1 MNRLLFL
8 LFLFPALPVLSQETV
23 TDILLGDS
31 TYRRVILSGE
41 DSLNCYLSYPLGKYE
56 VLRGFGTNARE
67 LTRLKGFVRRAFSD
81 TLIYVHDVQLTGY
94 CSIDG
99 TYAANERLSANRV
112 NGMKQYLDR
121 EYGFSSRYPVEV
133 SSVPEDWA
141 TLGSLVAASAYPWKE
156 KALQIIHSADEPDS
170 RQYKLMQLDS
180 GAPYREMLTEVF
192 PLLRRV
198 EIKVV
203 YDLRRII
210 ERRYNRKLSDTEF
223 RAILIQEQ
231 KKAEVDEQ
239 RLADFRR
246 LKVKQERAEAEAIER
261 ERAEEQR
268 RQAVIREEQERME
281 ARRKAEEA
289 ERERIREERR
299 KFVPVLGIKTNL
311 ASWAGL
317 TPEFEHTTFMPNL
330 AAEAF
335 FLKRFSA
342 ELSAVYFNFSFG
354 SGGHWGVSGYSL
366 EPRFWLKGD
375 GHYKGFYFGVYGQA
389 GNFNVQ
395 RGEAETGTGTGM
407 EAGAASNHTGTY
419 FDAGVSVG
427 YYLPLTKRLGAEF
440 GLRGG
445 FHSANSQSYDIRGDI
460 NYLSGTDDANRF
472 GLTRINV
479 SLSYRF

>member
-8 LFLFPALPVLSQETV
+8 LFLFPALPAFSQETV

-31 TYRRVILSGE
+31 TYRRVILSGQ

-56 VLRGFGTNARE
+56 VLRNFGTNAGE
-67 LTRLKGFVRRAFSD
+67 LTHLEGFVRRAFSD

-99 TYAANERLSANRV
+99 TYAANERLSINRV
-112 NGMKQYLDR
+112 DGMKQYLDK
-121 EYGFSSRYPVEV
+121 EYGFSSRYPVV
-133 SSVPEDWA
+133 ANSVPEDWA
-141 TLGSLVAASAYPWKE
+141 TLDTLVAASAYPWKE
-156 KALQIIHSADEPDS
+156 EALQIIRGTDEFDS
-170 RQYKLMQLDS
+170 RQYKLMQLDD
-180 GAPYREMLTEVF
+180 GTPYRVMLEKFF
-192 PLLRRV
+192 PSLRRV

-203 YDLRRII
+203 YDLKRII

-223 RAILIQEQ
+223 RAILSREQ
-231 KKAEVDEQ
+231 QKAEAEELQ
-239 RLADFRR
+239 LRELTE
-246 LKVKQERAEAEAIER
+246 KQKQAEAEARAR
-261 ERAEEQR
+261 E
-268 RQAVIREEQERME
+268 REEQQRREEQIRQQQERWE

-299 KFVPVLGIKTNL
+299 KFVPAFGIKTNL
-311 ASWAGL
+311 VSWAGV

-342 ELSAVYFNFSFG
+342 ELSAVYSNFSFG
-354 SGGHWGVSGYSL
+354 SGKFWGVSGYSL

-375 GHYKGFYFGVYGQA
+375 GHYKGFFFGVYGQA
-389 GNFNVQ
+389 GDFNVR
-395 RGEAETGTGTGM
+395 RGEAETP
-407 EAGAASNHTGTY
+407 SNHTGTY

-427 YYLPLTKRLGAEF
+427 YYLPITKRLGAEF

-445 FHSANSQSYDIRGDI
+445 YHSANSQSYDIRGDV
-460 NYLSGTDDANRF
+460 NYLNGTDDANRI

>member
-8 LFLFPALPVLSQETV
+8 LFLFPALPAFSQETV

-31 TYRRVILSGE
+31 TYRRVILSGQ

-56 VLRGFGTNARE
+56 VLRNFGTNAGE
-67 LTRLKGFVRRAFSD
+67 LTRLEGFVRRAFSD

-99 TYAANERLSANRV
+99 TYAANERLSINRV
-112 NGMKQYLDR
+112 DGMKQYLDK
-121 EYGFSSRYPVEV
+121 EYGFSSRYPVV
-133 SSVPEDWA
+133 VNSVPEDWA
-141 TLGSLVAASAYPWKE
+141 TLDSLVAASAYPWKE
-156 KALQIIHSADEPDS
+156 EALQIIRGTDEFDS
-170 RQYKLMQLDS
+170 RQYKLMQLDG
-180 GAPYREMLTEVF
+180 GAPYREMLKGVF

-203 YDLRRII
+203 YDLKRII

-223 RAILIQEQ
+223 RAILVREQ
-231 KKAEVDEQ
+231 KQAEMDEQ
-239 RLADFRR
+239 RLADLRR
-246 LKVKQERAEAEAIER
+246 LKEKQERAEAEAIER
-261 ERAEEQR
+261 QRAEEQR
-268 RQAVIREEQERME
+268 RQAVIREEQERLE

-299 KFVPVLGIKTNL
+299 KFVPAFAIKTNL
-311 ASWAGL
+311 VFWAGI

-342 ELSAVYFNFSFG
+342 ELSAVYSNFSFG
-354 SGGHWGVSGYSL
+354 SGGHWGMSGYSL

-375 GHYKGFYFGVYGQA
+375 GHYKGFFFGVYGQA
-389 GNFNVQ
+389 GDFDVR
-395 RGEAETGTGTGM
+395 RGEAET
-407 EAGAASNHTGTY
+407 ASNHTGTY

-427 YYLPLTKRLGAEF
+427 YYLPITKRLGAEF

-445 FHSANSQSYDIRGDI
+445 YHSANSQSYDVRGDV
-460 NYLSGTDDANRF
+460 NYLNGTDDANRI

>member
-23 TDILLGDS
+23 TGILLGDS
-31 TYRRVILSGE
+31 TYRRVILAGE

-56 VLRGFGTNARE
+56 VLRNFGTNAGE
-67 LTRLKGFVRRAFSD
+67 LARLEGFVRRAFSD
-81 TLIYVHDVQLTGY
+81 TLVYVHDVQLTGY

-99 TYAANERLSANRV
+99 TYAANERLSANRAG
-112 NGMKQYLDR
+112 GMKQYLDR
-121 EYGFSSRYPVEV
+121 EYAFSSRYPVKV

-141 TLGSLVAASAYPWKE
+141 TLGRLVSASAYPWKE
-156 KALQIIHSADEPDS
+156 EALQIIRSTDEPDS
-170 RQYKLMQLDS
+170 RQYKLMQLDG
-180 GAPYREMLTEVF
+180 GAPYLEMLTEIF
-192 PLLRRV
+192 PALRRV

-203 YDLRRII
+203 YDLKRTI
-210 ERRYNRKLSDTEF
+210 ERRYNRTLSDSEF
-223 RAILIQEQ
+223 HALLQREQ
-231 KKAEVDEQ
+231 QKAEVDEQ
-239 RLADFRR
+239 RLADLRK
-246 LKVKQERAEAEAIER
+246 LTEKQERAEAEARAR

-268 RQAVIREEQERME
+268 REEQIRQQQERWE

-299 KFVPVLGIKTNL
+299 KFVPVFSIKTNL
-311 ASWAGL
+311 VSWAGL

-342 ELSAVYFNFSFG
+342 ELSAVYSNFSFG
-354 SGGHWGVSGYSL
+354 NGGHWAVSGYSV

-375 GHYKGFYFGVYGQA
+375 GHYKGFFFGVYGQA
-389 GNFNVQ
+389 GDFNVR
-395 RGEAETGTGTGM
+395 RGEAE
-407 EAGAASNHTGTY
+407 AASNHTGTY
-419 FDAGVSVG
+419 FDAGISAG
-427 YYLPLTKRLGAEF
+427 YYLPLAKHLGAEF

-445 FHSANSQSYDIRGDI
+445 YHSANSQSYDIRGGM
-460 NYLSGTDDANRF
+460 NYPGGTDDANRF

-479 SLSYRF
+479 SLGYRF